1 MALRMLPRRSRGKE
15 TAAPVRHRTAG
26 RIGENCQLRANQRG
40 LRTGRRTQN
49 PDADAHSSGMDC
61 ADARSR
67 RARGTRREAPVDFAL
82 HEPQALNNGM
92 IAEYN
97 HPTYGLLRVVGNQIR
112 FSDGH
117 SVGAAS
123 VSDLPPPLL
132 GHHSHEILREID
144 YS

>member
-1 MALRMLPRRSRGKE
+1 
-15 TAAPVRHRTAG
+15 
-26 RIGENCQLRANQRG
+26 
-40 LRTGRRTQN
+40 
-49 PDADAHSSGMDC
+49 
-61 ADARSR
+61 
-67 RARGTRREAPVDFAL
+67 VDFAL

-132 GHHSHEILREID
+132 GQHSHEILREID
-144 YS
+144 YSPADIERFERAGVVKTTRVS